1 MKIEEKARF
10 FELRKKLMKGEISEL
25 EAVELK
31 ALLEKMKKEATKPFE
46 KQFLRITELALN
58 EIL

>member
-1 MKIEEKARF
+1 MKKARF

-31 ALLEKMKKEATKPFE
+31 ALLEKMKKEAKRSVE
-46 KQFLRITELALN
+46 KQFLKVTELKLN
-58 EIL
+58 EVL